1 MNPAGLLLCATMI
14 AQSPP
19 EPRHSAPESPAAAAS
34 QADRGASARVS
45 CRWTKFSDADR
56 PEPRDADERN
66 RAQLGRLLFA
76 RVDLECEGATVVE
89 TLDALREALGINLI
103 VYQSGRNG
111 LDLEKGIDPSIEL
124 DLAVRDLDGRA
135 ALEMIAAYCGDTV
148 TWQLREGMVEFGPK
162 RTLARDVAQERRIY
176 DLTDQSLIAPDFRYG
191 CGNPETRLSVTEAA
205 GDLMRIFAMECE
217 PEAFEPKPPAV
228 DREPVT
234 PRKPVAQGA
243 GAASKARAKEDEPE
257 YTANFDP
264 RYGQMLVKGK
274 WSTMQM
280 RGTQLIVRAPD
291 FVHRMIVGYGE
302 PIPPKADDT
311 RR

>member
-1 MNPAGLLLCATMI
+1 MI

-19 EPRHSAPESPAAAAS
+19 EPRQSAPESPAAAAS

-162 RTLARDVAQERRIY
+162 RTLHRAIPSRRARAPHPRRARRKR
-176 DLTDQSLIAPDFRYG
+176 SP
-191 CGNPETRLSVTEAA
+191 S
-205 GDLMRIFAMECE
+205 
-217 PEAFEPKPPAV
+217 
-228 DREPVT
+228 T
-234 PRKPVAQGA
+234 PRTSTRATARCSSRASGRRCRC
-243 GAASKARAKEDEPE
+243 AARSSSSGRPTSC
-257 YTANFDP
+257 TA
-264 RYGQMLVKGK
+264 
-274 WSTMQM
+274 
-280 RGTQLIVRAPD
+280 
-291 FVHRMIVGYGE
+291 
-302 PIPPKADDT
+302 
-311 RR
+311 